1 MNAHPEE
8 YEPVFLFRMV
18 GVCYQ
23 PAELVG
29 EGSLGLVERDVMLFA
44 VGGILAGIPVKGKMA
59 HALHC
64 SYSVWIVNDG
74 IPRKRP

>member
-8 YEPVFLFRMV
+8 YEPVLLFRMV

-44 VGGILAGIPVKGKMA
+44 VGGILAGIELSSSLV
-59 HALHC
+59 
-64 SYSVWIVNDG
+64 DG
-74 IPRKRP
+74 RR